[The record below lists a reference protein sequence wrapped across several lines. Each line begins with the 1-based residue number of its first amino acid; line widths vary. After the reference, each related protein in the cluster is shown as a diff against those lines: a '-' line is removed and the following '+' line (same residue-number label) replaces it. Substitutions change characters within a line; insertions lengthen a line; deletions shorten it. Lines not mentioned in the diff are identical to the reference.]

1 MFLCGRG
8 YFQEGYK
15 MQDMLKRYLKEADML
30 LERSGALGEELAR
43 ETDVD
48 KSNLLAARK
57 RLLDIER
64 YEILLDIRSIRE
76 YLE

>member
-1 MFLCGRG
+1 
-8 YFQEGYK
+8 

-30 LERSGALGEELAR
+30 LERSRALGEELAR
-43 ETDVD
+43 ETNVD

>member
-1 MFLCGRG
+1 
-8 YFQEGYK
+8 

-30 LERSGALGEELAR
+30 LERSRALGEELAR

-64 YEILLDIRSIRE
+64 YEILLNIRSIRE

>member
-1 MFLCGRG
+1 
-8 YFQEGYK
+8 

-30 LERSGALGEELAR
+30 LERSRALGEELAR

>member
-1 MFLCGRG
+1 
-8 YFQEGYK
+8 
-15 MQDMLKRYLKEADML
+15 MQDMLKGYLKEADML
-30 LERSGALGEELAR
+30 LERSRALGEELAR

>member
-1 MFLCGRG
+1 
-8 YFQEGYK
+8 

-30 LERSGALGEELAR
+30 LERSRALGEELAR
-43 ETDVD
+43 ETDVA

>member
-1 MFLCGRG
+1 
-8 YFQEGYK
+8 

-30 LERSGALGEELAR
+30 LERSRAHGEELAR

>member
-1 MFLCGRG
+1 
-8 YFQEGYK
+8 

-30 LERSGALGEELAR
+30 LERSRALGEEPAR

>member
-1 MFLCGRG
+1 
-8 YFQEGYK
+8 

-30 LERSGALGEELAR
+30 LERSRALGEELAR
-43 ETDVD
+43 EKDVD

>member
-1 MFLCGRG
+1 
-8 YFQEGYK
+8 

>member
-1 MFLCGRG
+1 
-8 YFQEGYK
+8 

-30 LERSGALGEELAR
+30 LERSRALGEELAR

-76 YLE
+76 DLE

>member
-1 MFLCGRG
+1 
-8 YFQEGYK
+8 

-30 LERSGALGEELAR
+30 LERSRALGEELAR

-64 YEILLDIRSIRE
+64 YEYFSTFAA
-76 YLE
+76 

>member
-1 MFLCGRG
+1 
-8 YFQEGYK
+8 
-15 MQDMLKRYLKEADML
+15 MQDMLKRYLIEADML
-30 LERSGALGEELAR
+30 LERSRALGEELAR

>member
-1 MFLCGRG
+1 
-8 YFQEGYK
+8 
-15 MQDMLKRYLKEADML
+15 MQDMLKRYLKEADMIN
-30 LERSGALGEELAR
+30 ERSRALGEELAR

>member
-1 MFLCGRG
+1 
-8 YFQEGYK
+8 
-15 MQDMLKRYLKEADML
+15 MQDMLKSYLKEADML
-30 LERSGALGEELAR
+30 LERSRALGEELAR

>member
-1 MFLCGRG
+1 
-8 YFQEGYK
+8 

-30 LERSGALGEELAR
+30 LERSRALGEELAR

-48 KSNLLAARK
+48 KSNLLAASK

>member
-1 MFLCGRG
+1 
-8 YFQEGYK
+8 
-15 MQDMLKRYLKEADML
+15 MQNLLKRYLKEADML
-30 LERSGALGEELAR
+30 LERSRALGEELAR

>member
-1 MFLCGRG
+1 
-8 YFQEGYK
+8 
-15 MQDMLKRYLKEADML
+15 MQDMLKRYLKEANML
-30 LERSGALGEELAR
+30 LERSRALGEELAH

>member
-1 MFLCGRG
+1 
-8 YFQEGYK
+8 

-30 LERSGALGEELAR
+30 LERSRALGEELAR

-64 YEILLDIRSIRE
+64 YEIFLDIRSIRE